1 MGGQHMAE
9 AFDVVVIGGGPAG
22 ENAAA
27 RAAAAR
33 EPSLSVALVEQELL
47 GGECSYWA
55 CIPSK
60 ALLRPAE
67 AQWLASH
74 TPGLREAGKRP
85 LDAREVLQH
94 RDAMVG
100 GYKDDSQAKWAESAN
115 LHVVRG
121 QGRMSGP
128 RTVRVEAR
136 SGTRELTARKA
147 VVLATGSRP
156 RLPDVPGLRDARPWD
171 NRGGTAAREVPRR
184 LVVLGGG
191 AVAVELAQAWSSL
204 GSQVTLVQRGRR
216 LLSRYEPFVSVE
228 VEKALRES
236 GVSVLLG
243 TEATRIQ
250 RPGGRGE
257 VTVALA
263 TGDTLRADELLVAM
277 GRVANTEDV
286 GLETVGLTPGRP
298 VEVDDQLRAKGVE
311 GGWLYACGDV
321 NGRNLLTH
329 MGKYQARL
337 AGDHIA
343 GKDVRAWADAKATP
357 QVIFTHPQV
366 ASVGLTED
374 QAHKQGLLVRVVQY
388 ALGDVA
394 GTALLGPG
402 LGGTAKLVVDESRR
416 VIVGATFTGPA
427 VGELLHA
434 ATIAV
439 AGEVPLETL
448 WHAVPSFPTMSE
460 VWLRL
465 LEAYGL

>member
-1 MGGQHMAE
+1 MAE

-27 RAAAAR
+27 RAAAAK
-33 EPSLSVALVEQELL
+33 ESKLSVALVERELL

-60 ALLRPAE
+60 ALLRPTE
-67 AQWLASH
+67 AQWIARH
-74 TPGLREAGKRP
+74 TPGLQESVKGG
-85 LDAREVLQH
+85 LDAREVLKR
-94 RDAMVG
+94 RDSMVH
-100 GYKDDSQAKWAESAN
+100 GYKDDSQLKWAEGAK

-121 QGRMSGP
+121 HGRLSGP
-128 RTVRVEAR
+128 RTVRVEGKD
-136 SGTRELTARKA
+136 GTRELTARKA

-156 RLPDVPGLRDARPWD
+156 RLPDISGLKEARPWD
-171 NRGGTAAREVPRR
+171 NRGGTAAKEVPRR

-191 AVAVELAQAWSSL
+191 VVAVELAQAWRSL
-204 GSQVTLVQRGRR
+204 GSEVTLVQRGRR
-216 LLSRYEPFVSVE
+216 LLSRYESFISEE
-228 VEKALRES
+228 VEKALRDS
-236 GVSVLLG
+236 GVTVRLG
-243 TEATRIQ
+243 VEATRIQ
-250 RPGGRGE
+250 RPSGRGE
-257 VTVALA
+257 VTVTLSS
-263 TGDTLRADELLVAM
+263 GDTLRADELLVAM
-277 GRVANTEDV
+277 GRVANTADI
-286 GLETVGLTPGRP
+286 GLETVGLTPGKP

-337 AGDHIA
+337 VGDHIA
-343 GKDVRAWADAKATP
+343 GKDVRAWADTKATP

-374 QAHKQGLLVRVVQY
+374 QARKQGLRVRTVQC

-394 GTALLGPG
+394 GTALLGQQ
-402 LGGTAKLVVDESRR
+402 LGGTAKLIVDESRR
-416 VIVGATFTGPA
+416 VIVGAAFTGPE

-439 AGEVPLETL
+439 AGEVPLDTL
-448 WHAVPSFPTMSE
+448 WHAVPSFPTVSE

>member
-1 MGGQHMAE
+1 MAD

-27 RAAAAR
+27 RAAAGQN
-33 EPSLSVALVEQELL
+33 PPLSVALVERELL

-67 AQWLASH
+67 AQWLARH
-74 TPGLREAGKRP
+74 APGLSASVQGALNP
-85 LDAREVLQH
+85 REVLRR
-94 RDAMVG
+94 RDAMVS
-100 GYKDDSQAKWAESAN
+100 GYKDDSQLKWAEGAH

-121 QGRMSGP
+121 HARLSGP
-128 RTVRVEAR
+128 RTVRVEGQG
-136 SGTRELTARKA
+136 GTRELTARKA

-156 RLPDVPGLRDARPWD
+156 RLPELPGLKEARPWD
-171 NRGGTAAREVPRR
+171 NRGGTAAKEVPRR

-191 AVAVELAQAWSSL
+191 VVAVELSQAWRSL
-204 GSQVTLVQRGRR
+204 GSEVTLVQRGPR
-216 LLSRYEPFVSVE
+216 LLSRYEPFVGEE

-236 GVSVLLG
+236 GITVLLG
-243 TEATRIQ
+243 TEASRVH

-257 VTVALA
+257 VTV
-263 TGDTLRADELLVAM
+263 TLSSGGTLQADELLVAM
-277 GRVANTEDV
+277 GRVANTAEV
-286 GLETVGLTPGRP
+286 GLETVGLTPGKP

-343 GKDVRAWADAKATP
+343 GREVRAWADAKATP

-366 ASVGLTED
+366 ASVGLTEA
-374 QAHKQGLLVRVVQY
+374 QALKQGLRVRAVQY
-388 ALGDVA
+388 AVGDVA
-394 GTALLGPG
+394 GTALLGKG

-416 VIVGATFTGPA
+416 VIVGATFTGPG

-434 ATIAV
+434 ATVAV
-439 AGEVPLETL
+439 AGEVPLDTL
-448 WHAVPSFPTMSE
+448 WHAVPSFPTVSE